1 MGSGISGPVIVA
13 NVGVGGVPNQERKL
27 SSKFPSNYNLETFHK
42 FRDVKLKDA
51 HAHGRVDGSARHD
64 ESESALAAT
73 EKQPRNGSASVE
85 ILRPGIYT
93 TVYSYYHWKNK
104 YVDAQ

>member
-1 MGSGISGPVIVA
+1 MGSGISGPVSVA
-13 NVGVGGVPNQERKL
+13 NVDVGGVPNLERKL
-27 SSKFPSNYNLETFHK
+27 SSKFPSNYNVETFHK

-51 HAHGRVDGSARHD
+51 HGHVDGSAKHD
-64 ESESALAAT
+64 ESESALAIT
-73 EKQPRNGSASVE
+73 EKQPTNGSLD